1 VAVTPEADLPLLSIC
16 IATLNRAAFIG
27 DTLDTIVGQLQPG
40 TELVIVDGA
49 STDGTDAVV
58 APYVAGDPRVR
69 YVRLAKNS
77 GVDQDYDL
85 AVQHA
90 RGAYCWLMT
99 DDDLL
104 KPDAVAR
111 VLSVLDGR
119 RELIVVNTEVRTAD
133 FASPISD
140 ALVHAESDREYAPS
154 DADRLMEDT
163 AHALSFIGC
172 VVIKREFWLSR
183 DGAGYYGSL
192 FVHVGVIFES
202 RTPLAYVLSDPL
214 IAIRYGNAMWT
225 SRGFEIWMFKWPS
238 LVWSF
243 PGISDASKSRI
254 CAREP
259 WRQLRKLWLY
269 RATGGYAIAEYRRY
283 LAGQSIA
290 ALPKFASR
298 VIARVPSCIANALA
312 SVYCLLV
319 ARSARMNIYDLS
331 RSQHASFVSRAVAK
345 AVGF

>member
-1 VAVTPEADLPLLSIC
+1 MLKLSIC
-16 IATLNRAAFIG
+16 IATFNRARFIG
-27 DTLDTIVGQLQPG
+27 DTLDSILVQMEPG
-40 TELVIVDGA
+40 VELVVVDGA
-49 STDGTDAVV
+49 SHDGTQALM
-58 APYVAGDPRVR
+58 AEYVLRHSEIR
-69 YVRLAKNS
+69 YFREAQNS
-77 GVDQDYDL
+77 GVDGDYDK
-85 AVQHA
+85 AVGYA
-90 RGAYCWLMT
+90 RGEHCWLMT

-104 KPDAVAR
+104 KPGAIAR

-133 FASPISD
+133 FASPISG
-140 ALVHAESDREYAPS
+140 ALVHVESDREYASS

-172 VVIKREFWLSR
+172 VVIRRDFWLSR
-183 DGAGYYGSL
+183 DRIGYYGSL
-192 FVHVGVIFES
+192 FVHVGVIFQS

-225 SRGFEIWMFKWPS
+225 ARGFEIWMFKWPS

-259 WRQLRKLWLY
+259 WRQMRKLWLY
-269 RATGGYAIAEYRRY
+269 RATGGYAIAEYRRH

-290 ALPKFASR
+290 ALPKFASQ
-298 VIARVPSCIANALA
+298 VIARVPSCVANALA